1 MIFSNKTYDV
11 LKWIALVFL
20 DAIGI
25 CYQALSGIWGLPYGD
40 AVLQTCA
47 ALSVCLGTL
56 LGVSNAQYNREQ
68 AEQHQG
74 AYAEMVK
81 QNNEMRDELVAN
93 LEKAYEQ
100 FGEDE
105 GEE

>member
-1 MIFSNKTYDV
+1 MIFSNRLYDI

-25 CYQALSGIWGLPYGD
+25 CYQALSNVWNLPYGD
-40 AVLQTCA
+40 QVLQTCA

-56 LGVSNAQYNREQ
+56 LGVSNAQYNRKE
-68 AEQHQG
+68 AEAHQD
-74 AYAEMVK
+74 AYSEMVK

-93 LEKAYEQ
+93 LEQTYEK
-100 FGEDE
+100 FEDE
-105 GEE
+105 E